1 MRKILL
7 ADSDPALRAVLT
19 EQLGMNDEFSV
30 VEAETGQEALE
41 LASQEYFDAL
51 LLDVSLPDMEGQDL
65 CRRLRRSGV
74 KTPIIM
80 LNASDGDAEQILSQD
95 SGANDYVTKPFRLG
109 VLLARLRAQV
119 RHFENSEHAVLT
131 IGPFTFKATD
141 KLLVHRKEGHRIRLT
156 EKESQILRYLYR
168 AGEKAV
174 SRETLLGE
182 VWGYNSAV
190 TTHTLE
196 THIYRLRQKIEENPS
211 EAKLLLTEGGGYR
224 LVP

>member
-74 KTPIIM
+74 KIH
-80 LNASDGDAEQILSQD
+80 NHAECQRWRR
-95 SGANDYVTKPFRLG
+95 GADLEPG
-109 VLLARLRAQV
+109 LR
-119 RHFENSEHAVLT
+119 
-131 IGPFTFKATD
+131 
-141 KLLVHRKEGHRIRLT
+141 
-156 EKESQILRYLYR
+156 
-168 AGEKAV
+168 
-174 SRETLLGE
+174 
-182 VWGYNSAV
+182 
-190 TTHTLE
+190 
-196 THIYRLRQKIEENPS
+196 RQ
-211 EAKLLLTEGGGYR
+211 
-224 LVP
+224 